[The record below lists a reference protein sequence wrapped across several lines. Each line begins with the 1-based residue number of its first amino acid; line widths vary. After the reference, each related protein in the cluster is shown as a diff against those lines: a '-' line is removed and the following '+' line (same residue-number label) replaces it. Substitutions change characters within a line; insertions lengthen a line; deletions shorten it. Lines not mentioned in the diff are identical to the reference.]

1 MHKKNF
7 VDEEYEMS
15 ISGRGNGMFES
26 LHLVRVSTAKDL
38 PEDMCG
44 WNMVREGTNGTGCCW
59 RGKVVVSIF
68 VAPFRTLD
76 TTLRKVDNH

>member
-1 MHKKNF
+1 MNT
-7 VDEEYEMS
+7 
-15 ISGRGNGMFES
+15 SGRGNGVFES

-38 PEDMCG
+38 PGDVCG
-44 WNMVREGTNGTGCCW
+44 WNTVHEGTYGTGCCW

-68 VAPFRTLD
+68 VAPFVDPFRTLD